1 MRDLFQEVKEG
12 FDELHRRRSIS
23 VDQIKEA
30 LSNIWIVTDDGKVAA
45 PFTVSNV
52 VRFLNELNRGIENGK
67 V

>member
-1 MRDLFQEVKEG
+1 MAV
-12 FDELHRRRSIS
+12 S

-30 LSNIWIVTDDGKVAA
+30 LSNIWIVTEDGKVAA